1 MAENVNVDPVRAH
14 AIYNAWGQIHDD
26 ASAKGPVGMVGSDLL
41 DGASFALL
49 KAEFLAAEAGVVPF
63 VPLPGGGKGVM
74 TVGGAISMP
83 DNKWPQPELRTL
95 YYLNHK
101 ASAAMHGSLVKRRIQ
116 TPMLNVPASSPSQFQ
131 DEAAF
136 FESVG
141 AGAAQMAALPAVAWL
156 VISAVGILATM
167 AASYYATRTKLEEI
181 QVDAQLAKDQHAI
194 GSLTELAQLQ
204 LAATGKIDPDLIG
217 AIRNTGSQTSW
228 GFWPYVVG
236 GTGLVLAGGVGTY
249 ALMRRK
255 GRR

>member
-1 MAENVNVDPVRAH
+1 MAENVNIDPLRAH
-14 AIYNAWGQIHDD
+14 AVYNAWGQIHDD
-26 ASAKGPVGMVGSDLL
+26 ASARGPVGMVGSDLL
-41 DGASFALL
+41 DGASYALL

-83 DNKWPQPELRTL
+83 DNSWPQPELRTL

-101 ASAAMHGSLVKRRIQ
+101 ATAAMHGSVIRKRIK
-116 TPMLNVPASSPSQFQ
+116 TPMLEVPGLTTSTSELEQLPQ
-131 DEAAF
+131 AF
-136 FESVG
+136 III
-141 AGAAQMAALPAVAWL
+141 A
-156 VISAVGILATM
+156 AVGILATI
-167 AASYYATRTKLEEI
+167 AGTYYATRTQLEEI

-228 GFWPYVVG
+228 GFWPYVIG
-236 GTGLVLAGGVGTY
+236 GAGLVVAGGVGTY
-249 ALMRRK
+249 ALMKRK